1 MADTLTLATFNL
13 ENLDDV
19 PGLAPTLA
27 ERIAVLRPQLVR
39 TGADILFLQ
48 EVNGQPAKAPR
59 SLAALDALL
68 ADTPFAGFERVSTE
82 SPNGG
87 PMDKQNLVIL
97 SRWPIGA
104 RRQVSHE
111 LVPPPHYRAVTA
123 KPASDAAAEQKWDRP
138 LLYARIDLPS
148 GRPLHAINLHLRAP
162 LAAMIAGQ
170 KIGPFSWA
178 TTAGWAEGFFLA
190 ALKRAGQALEVR
202 LLADALFD
210 DDPQAMVA
218 VCGDFNAETAEM
230 PTRILM
236 AADEDTG
243 NSALTERNLLA
254 VEVAVAA
261 ERRYSVIHAGRPL
274 LLDHLLVSRP
284 LSRWFR
290 SAEIHNEGLVDELVD
305 YANEG
310 RSPESHHAPV
320 VVTFEMPH
328 E

>member
-1 MADTLTLATFNL
+1 MADTLKLATFNL
-13 ENLDDV
+13 ENLDDA
-19 PGLAPTLA
+19 PGLSPPLA
-27 ERIAVLRPQLVR
+27 ERIAVLRPQLLR

-59 SLAALDALL
+59 TLAALDALL
-68 ADTPFAGFERVSTE
+68 ADTAFASFERVSTE

-97 SRWPIGA
+97 SRWPIGE
-104 RRQVSHE
+104 RRQMLHE
-111 LVPPPHYRAVTA
+111 LVPPPHYRTVTA
-123 KPASDAAAEQKWDRP
+123 TPATPEAAAQKWDRP
-138 LLYARIDLPS
+138 LLYARIELPS
-148 GRPLHAINLHLRAP
+148 GEPLHAINLHLRAP
-162 LAAMIAGQ
+162 LAAAIAGQ
-170 KIGPFSWA
+170 KLGPFSWQ
-178 TTAGWAEGFFLA
+178 TSAGWAEGFFLA
-190 ALKRAGQALEVR
+190 SLKRSGQALEAR

-210 DDPQAMVA
+210 GDPQAMIA

-236 AADEDTG
+236 ASDEDTG

-254 VEVAVAA
+254 VEVAVPA

-320 VVTFEMPH
+320 VVEFELPQA
-328 E
+328 

>member
-1 MADTLTLATFNL
+1 MADMLRLATFNL
-13 ENLDDV
+13 ENLDDA
-19 PGLAPTLA
+19 PGLSPPLA
-27 ERIAVLRPQLVR
+27 ERIAVLRPQLLR
-39 TGADILFLQ
+39 TAADVLFLQ

-59 SLAALDALL
+59 TLAALDALL
-68 ADTPFAGFERVSTE
+68 ADTPFADFERATTE

-104 RRQVSHE
+104 HRQVSHQQ
-111 LVPPPHYRAVTA
+111 VPPPHYQMVTA
-123 KPASDAAAEQKWDRP
+123 IPAASAPAALTWDRP

-162 LAAMIAGQ
+162 LAAAIAGQ
-170 KIGPFSWA
+170 KSGPFSWQ

-190 ALKRAGQALEVR
+190 AVKRAGQALEAR
-202 LLADALFD
+202 LLADTLFD
-210 DDPQAMVA
+210 GDPQAMIA
-218 VCGDFNAETAEM
+218 VCGDFNAGTAEM

-236 AADEDTG
+236 ASDEDTG

-254 VEVAVAA
+254 VEMAVPA

-284 LSRWFR
+284 LLRGFR

-320 VVTFEMPH
+320 VVEFEMPGI
-328 E
+328 